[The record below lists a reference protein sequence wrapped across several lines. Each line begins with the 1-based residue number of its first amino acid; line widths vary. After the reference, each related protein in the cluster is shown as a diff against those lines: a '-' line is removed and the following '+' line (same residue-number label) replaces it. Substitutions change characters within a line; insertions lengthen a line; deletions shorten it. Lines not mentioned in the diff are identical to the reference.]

1 MKDELASHQ
10 MVIKEMINDNI
21 NVTNDLLDKIL
32 QDVTDLKQSLES
44 TQDQPN
50 NGRNK

>member
-1 MKDELASHQ
+1 MQKIEKDELGSYQ

-32 QDVTDLKQSLES
+32 
-44 TQDQPN
+44 
-50 NGRNK
+50 

>member
-1 MKDELASHQ
+1 MITTENGVKWNGFLGTMQKIEKDELASYQ

-32 QDVTDLKQSLES
+32 
-44 TQDQPN
+44 
-50 NGRNK
+50 